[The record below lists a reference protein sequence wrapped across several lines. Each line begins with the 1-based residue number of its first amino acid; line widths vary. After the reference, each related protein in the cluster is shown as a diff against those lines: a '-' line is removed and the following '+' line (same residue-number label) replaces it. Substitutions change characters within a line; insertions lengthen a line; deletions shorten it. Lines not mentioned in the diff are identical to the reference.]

1 MAPSGAS
8 PELRRETH
16 RESGAAAVHRA
27 PRAYRAP
34 RIKKQPAGFP
44 AGCSNGSGL
53 ERYLRPLPL
62 PDWLDFALDLSFDL
76 SLAAAF
82 ASSRSALA
90 VSTWCLT
97 FSTSVAVVSVDS
109 AAFVMSRSALRASS
123 TTACMS
129 LIAWSTMSLYFESR
143 PLVSNVRA
151 PSVVSAGA
159 VASRGPVTLFVV
171 VVVVV
176 VVVGVVVVVVVG
188 VVLSSAPTTKIVRAH
203 V

>member
-27 PRAYRAP
+27 PRTYRAP

-53 ERYLRPLPL
+53 GRYLRPLPL
-62 PDWLDFALDLSFDL
+62 PEWLDFALDLSFDL

-109 AAFVMSRSALRASS
+109 AAFVMSRSALRA
-123 TTACMS
+123 
-129 LIAWSTMSLYFESR
+129 WSTMSLYFESR

-159 VASRGPVTLFVV
+159 VASLGAVTLVVIVVLVV
-171 VVVVV
+171 V
-176 VVVGVVVVVVVG
+176 VVVVVVVG
-188 VVLSSAPTTKIVRAH
+188 VVLSSASEH
-203 V
+203 VAPSSTAA

>member
-27 PRAYRAP
+27 PRTHRAP

-44 AGCSNGSGL
+44 AGCWNGSGL
-53 ERYLRPLPL
+53 GRYLRPLPL
-62 PDWLDFALDLSFDL
+62 PLPELLDFALDLSFDL

-109 AAFVMSRSALRASS
+109 AAFVLSRTALRASS

-129 LIAWSTMSLYFESR
+129 LIAWSTMSLYFASS
-143 PLVSNVRA
+143 PLVS
-151 PSVVSAGA
+151 
-159 VASRGPVTLFVV
+159 
-171 VVVVV
+171 
-176 VVVGVVVVVVVG
+176 
-188 VVLSSAPTTKIVRAH
+188 H